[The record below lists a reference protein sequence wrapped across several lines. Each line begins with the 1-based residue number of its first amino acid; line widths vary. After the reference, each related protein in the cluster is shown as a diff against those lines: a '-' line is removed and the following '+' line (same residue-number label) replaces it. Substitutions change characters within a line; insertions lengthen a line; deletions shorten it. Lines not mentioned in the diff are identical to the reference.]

1 MPIIG
6 HGHGHGQI
14 RKPHGMGLV
23 FLLHCIGSDNYICKG
38 DTQETNV
45 TELKLM
51 MLMMVMMMA
60 MILTNS
66 FSLTSGVLPPTSLA
80 ARSSWL
86 DARLSPP
93 FSPVQSRDH
102 NLCAHHLD
110 NHRGVSRMDIYPI
123 FATCQLRKK
132 NK

>member
-1 MPIIG
+1 
-6 HGHGHGQI
+6 
-14 RKPHGMGLV
+14 
-23 FLLHCIGSDNYICKG
+23 
-38 DTQETNV
+38 
-45 TELKLM
+45 M

-86 DARLSPP
+86 EARLSPP

-102 NLCAHHLD
+102 ILCAHHLD
-110 NHRGVSRMDIYPI
+110 NHGGVRDGDRIYI
-123 FATCQLRKK
+123 HIKALCQLRQKIQVSVVDDYPYLPFLVLFVPSQP
-132 NK
+132 

>member
-1 MPIIG
+1 MV
-6 HGHGHGQI
+6 
-14 RKPHGMGLV
+14 LV
-23 FLLHCIGSDNYICKG
+23 FLLYGFGIGGDNHICKS

-51 MLMMVMMMA
+51 MLMMVMMMS

-93 FSPVQSRDH
+93 FSPAHPCEH

-110 NHRGVSRMDIYPI
+110 NHGGVSGMEIVSNMC
-123 FATCQLRKK
+123 TMSKSTKK
-132 NK
+132 TSKCGG